1 MTSKEE
7 GNGKKEERRGKQMD
21 KSEKGNDKKQEE
33 GNMMHKREKEMARG
47 GRRRPKCV
55 PFLALDMHAG

>member
-1 MTSKEE
+1 MARRRKEE
-7 GNGKKEERRGKQMD
+7 VNTMD
-21 KSEKGNDKKQEE
+21 KSEEENDKKQEE
-33 GNMMHKREKEMARG
+33 GNTMHEREKEMARG